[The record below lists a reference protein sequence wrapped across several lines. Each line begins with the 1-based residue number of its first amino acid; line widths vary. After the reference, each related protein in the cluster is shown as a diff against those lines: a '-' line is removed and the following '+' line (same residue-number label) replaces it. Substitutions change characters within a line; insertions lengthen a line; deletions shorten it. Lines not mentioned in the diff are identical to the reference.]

1 MNYFLQSER
10 LGFRHWRAEDRPL
23 AQSLWCDPEV
33 MRHMGGPYDA
43 EGAQA
48 RLELEMRRQE
58 QHGVQYWPMF
68 LSKTGEHV
76 GCAGLRP
83 FHEQEGV
90 LELGVH
96 VARAFWSGRYGEE
109 AARAVI
115 CYGFDSLG
123 LRAVVA
129 GHGPE
134 NLNSRLLLGRLGFSY
149 THDEPWGVLN
159 VPHPYYRL
167 PHDETALGIGV
178 ERK

>member
-1 MNYFLQSER
+1 MSYFLQSER
-10 LGFRHWRAEDRPL
+10 LGLCLWRSEDTQL

-33 MRHMGGPYDA
+33 MRHMGGPYGV

-48 RLELEMRRQE
+48 RLELEMQRQQ

-68 LSKTGEHV
+68 LLTTGEHV

-96 VARAFWSGRYGEE
+96 VALAFWSGRYGEE

-115 CYGFDSLG
+115 RCDFGSLG
-123 LRAVVA
+123 LDAIVA
-129 GHGPE
+129 GHGPD
-134 NLNSRLLLGRLGFSY
+134 NLNSKLLLGRLGFSY
-149 THDEPWGVLN
+149 THDEPWGAFNVL
-159 VPHPYYRL
+159 HPYYQL
-167 PHDETALGIGV
+167 VPKEAGCQ
-178 ERK
+178 KYS